1 MIQYLPKIIKKLKCH
16 INKEHLEAYE
26 AYLQEEKDSKKD
38 IKDFEEFI
46 NISKPTNKQLD

>member
-1 MIQYLPKIIKKLKCH
+1 MT
-16 INKEHLEAYE
+16 NLEAI
-26 AYLQEEKDSKKD
+26 ALRLQEEKDSKKD